1 MIAVLSWWLLSSLL
15 GLVAFPLAWRIFSRL
30 PDRGYGFSRALGIL
44 VAAFLLW
51 MGASLGVFQNSMGGA
66 VLSLLIL
73 VGIGIWAGSGHWN
86 ELRSWIRRNRRTI
99 FVMEGIFIVAF
110 LAWSFVRAGNPN
122 IEATEKP
129 MELAFINAILRSR
142 TFPPNDPWL
151 SGYAISYYYFGYI
164 HLALLARLT
173 AVSTAVAFNLGNSLW
188 FAMSIL
194 GTYSLLF
201 NLLTRRDGRP
211 RLAASMLG
219 PIFVMITGN
228 LEGFLEV
235 LHARHVFWRAGPDGN
250 LVSGFWKWLDIKTL
264 VEPPMTDPAWIPTRH
279 WWWWRASRV
288 VNDVDLAGKHPEVI
302 DEFPFF
308 SFLLADNHPH
318 VLALPFVLMALTFS
332 FQVFTGG
339 KREDL
344 HLGNLALSDKIRKL
358 GISVGLLLLLF
369 FAGSKALDASAE
381 GQVFST
387 VLVEVGK
394 AVILGAIV
402 LGALAVLLLLLT
414 GAIPSTLTKK
424 EFWFGAWLFGALA
437 FLNTWDFPIY
447 LSVLLV
453 VMWWSVRDEPG
464 VESWKRV
471 LFTTLSLAFAGVL
484 LYLPWYPGFSSQAGG
499 ILPNLIFP
507 TKLRQFLVMFGTSF
521 IPIAVWLVLKAR
533 QGWNSRDMRALVGV
547 AIIIPLSLVLISL
560 ALGFAVNSV
569 LLSQDPAE
577 QEAAIAGLGASSF
590 QEVLNV
596 ALRRLAIGWT
606 PLILGGLIAA
616 GGILIRRSL
625 KVTEETKKRRDQ
637 PWPFIVM
644 LIAVGALLIMGPEF
658 LYLKDLFLNRM
669 NTVFKFY
676 YAAWIMWGI
685 ATAYVVTELWPRRWS
700 FKGFLQALVVIPL
713 ILGLFYPIMS
723 IWTKTNGFNPAL
735 GFTLDGTEFYD
746 QLWPEDYAAMGW
758 INEHLDE
765 GIIAE
770 AVGGSYTQYGRISAH
785 TGLPTVLGW
794 DFHEIQW
801 RGTAEEQGSRE
812 QDIRALY
819 QTAHWSE
826 AKSVLDA
833 YAIDYVYVGPLEH
846 IAYDLVNETKFEVYM
861 DMIYQNDNVRI
872 YARRGEAS
880 E

>member
-1 MIAVLSWWLLSSLL
+1 MIAILSWWVLSSIL
-15 GLVAFPLAWRIFSRL
+15 GLAAFPIAWRVFSRL
-30 PDRGYGFSRALGIL
+30 PDRGYGFSRALGIMA
-44 VAAFLLW
+44 AAFLLW
-51 MGASLGVFQNSMGGA
+51 IGASLGVIQNSMGGA
-66 VLSLLIL
+66 ILSVLIL
-73 VGIGIWAGSGHWN
+73 VGIGIWAGSGRWK
-86 ELRSWIRRNRRTI
+86 ELRSWIRTNRRTI
-99 FVMEGIFIVAF
+99 FMMEGIFIVAF
-110 LAWSFVRAGNPN
+110 VTWSFVRAGNPN

-164 HLALLARLT
+164 HLALLVRLT
-173 AVSTAVAFNLGNSLW
+173 AVSTAIAFNLGNSLW

-211 RLAASMLG
+211 RLAASLLG

-235 LHARHVFWRAGPDGN
+235 LHARRVFWRPGPDGN

-264 VEPPMTDPAWIPTRH
+264 VEPPTGDPAWIPTRH

-288 VNDVDLAGKHPEVI
+288 VNDVDLAGRHPEVI

-318 VLALPFVLMALTFS
+318 VLALPFVLMALAFS
-332 FQVFTGG
+332 LHVFTVG

-344 HLGNLALSDKIRKL
+344 RLGNLALPDRIRKL
-358 GISVGLLLLLF
+358 GISAGLLLLLF
-369 FAGSKALDASAE
+369 FAGSNALDASAE
-381 GQVFST
+381 GQAFSA

-394 AVILGAIV
+394 AVILGAVV
-402 LGALAVLLLLLT
+402 LGALAVLLLLIA
-414 GAIPSTLTKK
+414 GAVPSALSRK
-424 EFWFGAWLFGALA
+424 EFWFGAWLFGGLA

-447 LSVLLV
+447 LSILLA

-464 VESWKRV
+464 IESWKGI
-471 LFTTLSLAFAGVL
+471 LFTTLGLAFAGVL

-507 TKLRQFLVMFGTSF
+507 TKLRQFIVMFGTSF
-521 IPIAVWLVLKAR
+521 IPILVWLVIKAR
-533 QGWNSRDMRALVGV
+533 ERWNSRELRALVGV
-547 AIIIPLSLVLISL
+547 AIIIPLSLVIISL

-569 LLSQDPAE
+569 LLSQNPAE
-577 QEAAIAGLGASSF
+577 QEAAITGLGASSF

-606 PLILGGLIAA
+606 PLILGALIAT

-625 KVTEETKKRRDQ
+625 KETEEMKRRREQ
-637 PWPFIVM
+637 PWPFIVI

-685 ATAYVVTELWPRRWS
+685 AAAYVATELWPRRWS
-700 FKGFLQALVVIPL
+700 FKGFLQALVVVPL
-713 ILGLFYPIMS
+713 ILGLFYPVMS
-723 IWTKTNGFNPAL
+723 TWTKTNGFNPGL

-746 QLWPEDYAAMGW
+746 QLWPEDYAAMEW
-758 INEHLDE
+758 IKEHLDE
-765 GIIAE
+765 GVIAE
-770 AVGGSYTQYGRISAH
+770 AVGGSYTQYGRVSAQ

-801 RGTAEEQGSRE
+801 RGTAEEQGSRD
-812 QDIRALY
+812 QDIRLLY

-826 AKSVLDA
+826 AKSVLDT

-846 IAYDLVNETKFEVYM
+846 IAYDAVNETKFGVYM

-872 YARRGEAS
+872 YARRGEAP
-880 E
+880 